1 MGKVPLRCR
10 VCWVRE
16 KKQRMVPVTDPC
28 AEGPRSIRDA
38 ILLCV
43 PTSTIKEDDFICKVC
58 FEQLTPAFQ
67 FVALCL
73 ETEKLLEQEKS
84 KKAGLPNIIQGSEEN
99 HDNDEGDLNPCSAEH
114 SPEPSEE
121 ISVNGI
127 DANAKALETPSKF
140 GELLDF
146 GLDNLRYISVPIQPS
161 ENLKTELTRTGV
173 NIVNLSSDPTK
184 KKRLILLTRDLDM
197 LYRNGPA
204 PHPNSYLE
212 READSS
218 KTVFS
223 CRHCPAQI
231 DDVYRFRQHCVT
243 FHKNKRAFSCRRCG
257 KEFYSYQHLLNHE
270 KMFEGE
276 DKCSFQ
282 CARCKKVFKSK
293 AQLQRHQEDVADAP
307 SCKFYKCNVCFVK
320 FKSEDFK
327 NHCKEHA
334 NFLCVKCG
342 KCLTS
347 ACSLSQHEIKS
358 HPMEAHPT
366 AESRAQDYMCEK
378 CGKIFQSSIK
388 LRSHIRGA
396 HKEFKCLPVKEPE
409 WMLFLNAE
417 FVGGELFIC
426 DKCARPFTSKRC
438 LTLHYNLKHSTKA
451 GSVGVSRAFFCNKC
465 NKVCLTKSGLK
476 HHMRFIHPF
485 SNPAAEDANKIH
497 SCPGCHASFR
507 TESELQEHQSI
518 CVGPAETNEP
528 LTRLNSNTACVCR
541 ICHKIVGKI
550 HTLKLHY
557 KGHLG
562 LRQFACHICGRKTQ
576 SHLSLRRHLLKH
588 AKSTDKF
595 SCKICQ
601 VSMSSFVE
609 LEEHMDKLHLKK
621 RYKCKYCPQKFGLR
635 MLWLSHESI
644 EHEEINAKKEKL
656 LKMLMSQPIF
666 LRDRRYVNSDPR
678 GSTKKL
684 RMDVDELVDKLKT
697 SGEIIDEN
705 QQLEAVV
712 EESNSQKN
720 EELFTEEQYACEVL
734 QRYNLME

>member
-1 MGKVPLRCR
+1 
-10 VCWVRE
+10 
-16 KKQRMVPVTDPC
+16 
-28 AEGPRSIRDA
+28 
-38 ILLCV
+38 
-43 PTSTIKEDDFICKVC
+43 
-58 FEQLTPAFQ
+58 
-67 FVALCL
+67 
-73 ETEKLLEQEKS
+73 
-84 KKAGLPNIIQGSEEN
+84 
-99 HDNDEGDLNPCSAEH
+99 
-114 SPEPSEE
+114 
-121 ISVNGI
+121 
-127 DANAKALETPSKF
+127 
-140 GELLDF
+140 
-146 GLDNLRYISVPIQPS
+146 
-161 ENLKTELTRTGV
+161 
-173 NIVNLSSDPTK
+173 
-184 KKRLILLTRDLDM
+184 
-197 LYRNGPA
+197 
-204 PHPNSYLE
+204 
-212 READSS
+212 
-218 KTVFS
+218 
-223 CRHCPAQI
+223 
-231 DDVYRFRQHCVT
+231 
-243 FHKNKRAFSCRRCG
+243 
-257 KEFYSYQHLLNHE
+257 
-270 KMFEGE
+270 
-276 DKCSFQ
+276 
-282 CARCKKVFKSK
+282 
-293 AQLQRHQEDVADAP
+293 
-307 SCKFYKCNVCFVK
+307 
-320 FKSEDFK
+320 
-327 NHCKEHA
+327 
-334 NFLCVKCG
+334 
-342 KCLTS
+342 
-347 ACSLSQHEIKS
+347 
-358 HPMEAHPT
+358 MEAHPT
-366 AESRAQDYMCEK
+366 AESRAQDYM
-378 CGKIFQSSIK
+378 
-388 LRSHIRGA
+388 
-396 HKEFKCLPVKEPE
+396 
-409 WMLFLNAE
+409 
-417 FVGGELFIC
+417 
-426 DKCARPFTSKRC
+426 
-438 LTLHYNLKHSTKA
+438 
-451 GSVGVSRAFFCNKC
+451 AFFCNKC

-528 LTRLNSNTACVCR
+528 LTRLNSNSNQPCFK